1 LTLRT
6 RAVLATAVGV
16 AAVSTPHGAESAPEA
31 ASETPSAPRVLVSTT
46 GNQSERIRT
55 IPIARRPGREKRVV
69 MSMKPH
75 EVPDFVPGDR
85 VKVTAEAQFTVNCLN
100 NGFPRCVGP
109 AYHYNPVIRTN
120 LVLARGKE
128 TTGGR
133 HAVEISATKRD
144 VCRQRLPLRE
154 HHCVITFTKAGFR
167 RETGHPPPCALDS
180 CRINL
185 VADAHN
191 PRAGAGDLL
200 MVGGQRPD
208 GSIPQD
214 RGRVNAIR
222 FHPGDQP
229 KISPVKSKAA
239 VRRHVDPDYDK
250 HVVYSKKLSGL
261 RAGEQLEVTGRI
273 KETISGLPY
282 NTRTSAHLV
291 LTARRHATRSNRT
304 VKRVATLGG
313 EIDELNGFN
322 CTRNRSSCVLRKVG
336 VLGIAADSTQPL
348 FVNLVTIIGPK
359 RTLARPGDRA
369 RIAGGQVKVVRYPPG
384 LKG

>member
-1 LTLRT
+1 M
-6 RAVLATAVGV
+6 
-16 AAVSTPHGAESAPEA
+16 
-31 ASETPSAPRVLVSTT
+31 VSTT

-55 IPIARRPGREKRVV
+55 IPIARKPGREERVV
-69 MSMKPH
+69 MSMKPQ
-75 EVPDFVPGDR
+75 EVPEFVPGDR
-85 VKVTAEAQFTVNCLN
+85 VKVTAEVQFTVNCLN

-109 AYHYNPVIRTN
+109 AYHYNPVIRTR

-128 TTGGR
+128 TTGGP

-167 RETGHPPPCALDS
+167 RQTGRPPPCSLDS

-185 VADAHN
+185 VAAAHN

-200 MVGGQRPD
+200 MVGGQQPD

-214 RGRVNAIR
+214 RGRINAIR

-229 KISPVKSKAA
+229 KISPVKSTAA

-250 HVVYSKKLSGL
+250 HVVYSKKLTGL
-261 RAGEQLEVTGRI
+261 RADEQLEVTGRI
-273 KETISGLPY
+273 RETISGLPY

-313 EIDELNGFN
+313 EIAELNGFN
-322 CTRNRSSCVLRKVG
+322 CTKNRPSCVLRKVG
-336 VLGIAADSTQPL
+336 VLGIEADAAQPL

-359 RTLARPGDRA
+359 RTGARPGDRA
-369 RIAGGQVKVVRYPPG
+369 RITGGQVKVVRYPPG

>member
-1 LTLRT
+1 LTPRT
-6 RAVLATAVGV
+6 RAFLATAVGV
-16 AAVSTPHGAESAPEA
+16 AAVSTPQGAGSAPERA
-31 ASETPSAPRVLVSTT
+31 TETTSAPRVLATTT

-55 IPIARRPGREKRVV
+55 IPIARKPGREKRVV

-75 EVPDFVPGDR
+75 EVPDFAPGDR
-85 VKVTAEAQFTVNCLN
+85 VKVTAEVQFTVNCLN

-109 AYHYNPVIRTN
+109 AYHYNPVIRTS
-120 LVLARGKE
+120 LVLAQGKE

-133 HAVEISATKRD
+133 QAVAISATKRD

-154 HHCVITFTKAGFR
+154 HHCVITFTKAGFKR
-167 RETGHPPPCALDS
+167 QKGRPPPCPLDS

-191 PRAGAGDLL
+191 PRAGGGDLL
-200 MVGGQRPD
+200 MVGGQQPD

-214 RGRVNAIR
+214 RGRINAIR

-229 KISPVKSKAA
+229 KIPPLKSRAA

-250 HVVYSKKLSGL
+250 HVVYSKKLVGL
-261 RAGEQLEVTGRI
+261 RAGEQLEVTGRMR
-273 KETISGLPY
+273 ETISGLPY
-282 NTRTSAHLV
+282 NTRTSAQLV

-313 EIDELNGFN
+313 EIAELNGFN
-322 CTRNRSSCVLRKVG
+322 CTKNRPSCVLRKVG
-336 VLGIAADSTQPL
+336 VLGIEADAAQPL

-359 RTLARPGDRA
+359 RTGARPGDRA

-384 LKG
+384 VKG

>member
-1 LTLRT
+1 M
-6 RAVLATAVGV
+6 
-16 AAVSTPHGAESAPEA
+16 
-31 ASETPSAPRVLVSTT
+31 LVSTT
-46 GNQSERIRT
+46 GNQSERVRT
-55 IPIARRPGREKRVV
+55 IPIARKPGREKRVV

-85 VKVTAEAQFTVNCLN
+85 MKVTAEVQFTVNCLN

-133 HAVEISATKRD
+133 QAVEISPTKRD

-167 RETGHPPPCALDS
+167 REQGHPPPCALDS

-191 PRAGAGDLL
+191 PRAGGGDLL
-200 MVGGQRPD
+200 MVGGQQPD

-229 KISPVKSKAA
+229 KIAPVKSKAA

-273 KETISGLPY
+273 RETISGLPY

-322 CTRNRSSCVLRKVG
+322 CTKNRSSCVLRKVG

-359 RTLARPGDRA
+359 RTSARPGDRA
-369 RIAGGQVKVVRYPPG
+369 RIAGGQVKVVRYPPR

>member
-1 LTLRT
+1 LTPRI
-6 RAVLATAVGV
+6 RALLATAAGL
-16 AAVSTPHGAESAPEA
+16 AAVSTHHGAGSALEA
-31 ASETPSAPRVLVSTT
+31 ASETTSAPRVLATTT

-55 IPIARRPGREKRVV
+55 IPITRKRGREKRVV

-85 VKVTAEAQFTVNCLN
+85 VKVTAEVQFTVNCLN

-109 AYHYNPVIRTN
+109 AYHYNPVIRTR

-167 RETGHPPPCALDS
+167 RQNGRPPPCRLDS

-185 VADAHN
+185 VAAAHN

-200 MVGGQRPD
+200 MVGGQQPD

-214 RGRVNAIR
+214 RGRINAIR

-229 KISPVKSKAA
+229 KIPPLKSTAA

-261 RAGEQLEVTGRI
+261 RADEQLEVTGRI
-273 KETISGLPY
+273 RETISGLPY

-313 EIDELNGFN
+313 EIAELNGFN
-322 CTRNRSSCVLRKVG
+322 CTKNRPSCVLRKVG
-336 VLGIAADSTQPL
+336 VLGIEADAAQPL

-359 RTLARPGDRA
+359 RTGARPGDRA